1 MIEQIRSIGVAL
13 VVIAGFAPLCHG
25 GDAGIRTA
33 GNAAEKRTS
42 VIFSELRKDPL
53 RLDAFLR
60 RMPKGADLHNH
71 LSGSVYAESYLAWAA
86 NDGLCLDPGT
96 KSLQPPSLPPTSCR
110 DKGWRQATEA
120 MTDPLLYRQVIDAW
134 SMRGFRPAVENGHDR
149 FFDTFGRFGPAAKA
163 HLGDMLAEAA
173 NRAAA
178 EHVSYLELMITA
190 DKGMSSE
197 IGKRTGWSDPETT
210 RRKLIAAGIFQAVS
224 TARRTL
230 VEEERKA
237 AAAMHCGTTAA
248 TPGCKV
254 TLAYICQ
261 ISRNSPLGQ
270 VFGQLLAAFETAR
283 VEPRVVGLT
292 LVQAEDGAAAMA
304 NFPIH
309 MGMLDYLHRLY
320 PEVHITLHA
329 GELAPGLVPPE
340 GLRFHVRES
349 IRTGHA
355 ERIGHGV
362 DVMYE
367 DNPEELLAEMAR
379 KGTMVEICL
388 TSNDTI
394 LGIKGSR
401 HPLSLLLAAGV
412 PVALASDDAGVS
424 RTSLS
429 DEYRKAVEEQGLAY
443 PQLKEMARTSLQH
456 AFRAGRGLW
465 KSVRGTATV
474 DECRADTPGA
484 GEPTAGCRD
493 FLRNSAKAQLQWQL
507 EREFHEFERS
517 F

>member
-1 MIEQIRSIGVAL
+1 MIQPIRRISVVL
-13 VVIAGFAPLCHG
+13 VVIAGFASLCHG
-25 GDAGIRTA
+25 MDAGFRSA
-33 GNAAEKRTS
+33 DDAAEQRTS
-42 VIFSELRKDPL
+42 GFFAEIRKDPL
-53 RLDAFLR
+53 RLAAFLR

-71 LSGSVYAESYLAWAA
+71 LSGAVYAESYLAWAA

-96 KSLQPPSLPPTSCR
+96 KSLQPPAPPPNSCR
-110 DKGWRQATEA
+110 DTGLRQASEA
-120 MTDPLLYRQVIDAW
+120 MTDTLFYRQVIDAW
-134 SMRGFRPAVENGHDR
+134 SMRGFHPAVENGHDR
-149 FFDTFGRFGPAAKA
+149 FFDTFSRFGLAAKA
-163 HLGDMLAEAA
+163 HLGDMLAEAS

-190 DKGMSSE
+190 DKGLSAE
-197 IGKRTGWSDPETT
+197 IGKKTGWHDPETT
-210 RRKLIAAGIFQAVS
+210 RQKLIKAGIFQAVS

-230 VEEERKA
+230 DKEERKA
-237 AAAMHCGTTAA
+237 AAAMHCGTMAA

-254 TLAYICQ
+254 KTAYICQ
-261 ISRNSPLGQ
+261 VSRNSPLGQ
-270 VFGQLLAAFETAR
+270 VFGQMLAAFETAR
-283 VEPRVVGLT
+283 VDPRVVGLT
-292 LVQAEDGAAAMA
+292 MVQAEDGAASMA

-309 MGMLDYLHRLY
+309 MRMLDYLHRLY

-349 IRTGHA
+349 IREGHA

-362 DVMYE
+362 DVMFE
-367 DNPEELLAEMAR
+367 DNPEELLTEMSR
-379 KGTMVEICL
+379 KGTMVEVCL

-394 LGIKGSR
+394 LGIRGNR

-412 PVALASDDAGVS
+412 PVALASDDAGTS

-429 DEYRKAVEEQGLAY
+429 DEYRKAVEEQGIAY

-465 KSVRGTATV
+465 KSVRGAVPV

-484 GEPTAGCRD
+484 GEPTARCRD
-493 FLRNSAKAQLQWQL
+493 FLHNNSKAQLQWQL
-507 EREFHEFERS
+507 EQEFHEFEAS